1 MVEHFLI
8 LELKEK
14 ELIFEIVLVL
24 VFSGVGNGLL
34 PDFFKA
40 KESEI
45 LGRSKSFLF
54 GGLNLFFLISFFF
67 LFFFNTF
74 FFFFLNFTFFLLCYV
89 LVAVIVYGLIFV
101 FVYYKNIEI
110 LLLLDL

>member
-24 VFSGVGNGLL
+24 LFSGVGNGLL

-54 GGLNLFFLISFFF
+54 GGLNLFFFISFFF
-67 LFFFNTF
+67 AF
-74 FFFFLNFTFFLLCYV
+74 FFFFVTTFLSSLLCFGCCNSLWV
-89 LVAVIVYGLIFV
+89 NFC
-101 FVYYKNIEI
+101 FC
-110 LLLLDL
+110 LLQKY

>member
-24 VFSGVGNGLL
+24 LFSGVGNGLL

-54 GGLNLFFLISFFF
+54 GGLNLFFLF
-67 LFFFNTF
+67 LSS
-74 FFFFLNFTFFLLCYV
+74 LLC
-89 LVAVIVYGLIFV
+89 FV
-101 FVYYKNIEI
+101 CCYSLGVNFSFCLLQKN
-110 LLLLDL
+110 